1 MGQKSKTAGIFLILL
16 LIVLFWTIIFYFY
29 SPEEIVYQIGINNG
43 YLVLFLSAALGGV
56 STITA
61 SSFYATVFTF
71 TSGGLN
77 PLLVG
82 LIGGAGITIGD
93 SFFYYLG
100 YRGRNIVSKK
110 LNSYLEKISNWLN
123 ESEKWR
129 VQLFIFI
136 YSGFTP
142 FPNDLMTIPLGLNMY
157 TYKNIFLPLLIGNI
171 CAVTLFALGAY
182 YIPRLFS

>member
-1 MGQKSKTAGIFLILL
+1 MKHKLESFGIFFL
-16 LIVLFWTIIFYFY
+16 LIIIILFWTILFYFY
-29 SPEEIVYQIGINNG
+29 SPEEIVYQIGVNDG
-43 YLVLFLSAALGGV
+43 YLVLFFSAALGGV

-82 LIGGAGITIGD
+82 VIGGAGITIGD

-100 YRGRNIVSKK
+100 YRGRNIVSRK

-123 ESEKWR
+123 DNEKWR
-129 VQLFIFI
+129 VQLFIFL

-142 FPNDLMTIPLGLNMY
+142 FPNDLMTIPLGLNKY
-157 TYKNIFLPLLIGNI
+157 KYKNIFFPLLIGNI
-171 CAVTLFALGAY
+171 CAITLFALGSY
-182 YIPRLFS
+182 YIPGAI